1 MTHRNPPIPG
11 RRRRRPLAAALF
23 AGLLAAAGLV
33 AVPSPAQAAVD
44 VDTGTE
50 YVLQNVHSGLV
61 ADVEDG
67 STETGAELIQWSRTD
82 QPWQRF
88 RFASSGDGYYRII
101 NVNSGQAIDV
111 WEHSTEGGAEIRQYT
126 DLGGDNQQWRVE
138 EAGTGVSLINRN
150 SGLALEA
157 WEWGDSEGDR
167 LSQWDPTGEANQQ
180 WRLIP
185 VGDSGGGDPSGEC
198 GTGSYD
204 AEVTQSGGTYT
215 AAGGG
220 TVHYSGGD
228 LAEAVRAAIGSL
240 SGGRGS
246 QESVVVRASG
256 DVSAGESIDVPS
268 HTRIE
273 VCGTLNATGSASAN
287 NAPIRI
293 RHAQDVSVP
302 YLSVTGAPY
311 FAVWVRTSQNVH
323 LGEIDLRQSGG
334 AGIRIDSRDDDS
346 VREARDITVDHVY
359 VEGTGGHGVETYG
372 VDGID
377 IGTVVARDT
386 GYSGL
391 LLNDTVNADIGLVD
405 GVGTGTGTGYAAFR
419 MANRNGRVGGSYPTT
434 VHVDEVRARGGGRGI
449 FCVSESGGAVIDR
462 VDIADTGSNAILIE
476 NCHNVDIAAEQGSVA
491 GPGNIR
497 LAARSDFANTSDITL
512 QNLTVTDSG
521 ITERPCVDGI
531 TYRNNTLV
539 NSGNDVC

>member
-1 MTHRNPPIPG
+1 MTYRNRPPRIPG
-11 RRRRRPLAAALF
+11 RRRRHPLAAALF
-23 AGLLAAAGLV
+23 AGLLAAASIVV
-33 AVPSPAQAAVD
+33 APSTAQAAVD

-61 ADVEDG
+61 ADVDGG

-101 NVNSGQAIDV
+101 NVNSGHAIDV

-126 DLGGDNQQWRVE
+126 DTGAANQQWRVE
-138 EAGTGVSLINRN
+138 EAATGVNLINRN
-150 SGLALEA
+150 SGMALEA

-167 LSQWDPTGEANQQ
+167 LSQWEPTDAANQQ

-185 VGDSGGGDPSGEC
+185 VGDSGGGNPSGEC

-215 AAGGG
+215 APG
-220 TVHYSGGD
+220 YNGGD

-240 SGGRGS
+240 SGGRSS

-268 HTRIE
+268 HTRLE
-273 VCGTLNATGSASAN
+273 VCGTLNSTGSAAAN

-293 RHAQDVSVP
+293 RHANDVSVP

-405 GVGTGTGTGYAAFR
+405 GVGAGTGTGYAAFR
-419 MANRNGRVGGSYPTT
+419 MANRNGRLGGSYPTNIR
-434 VHVDEVRARGGGRGI
+434 VDEVRARGGGRGI

-462 VDIADTGSNAILIE
+462 IDIADTGSNAILIE

-497 LAARSDFANTSDITL
+497 FAARSEFANNSGITL

-521 ITERPCVDGI
+521 ITENPCVDGI

-539 NSGNDVC
+539 NSSDDRC